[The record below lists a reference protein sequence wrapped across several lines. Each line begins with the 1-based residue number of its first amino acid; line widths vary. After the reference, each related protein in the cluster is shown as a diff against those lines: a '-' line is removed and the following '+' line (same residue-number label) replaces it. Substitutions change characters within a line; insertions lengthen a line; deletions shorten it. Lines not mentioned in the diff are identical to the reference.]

1 MAILQVS
8 YNCKTKVATLH
19 PIGSASPAGS
29 ELVGTTG
36 TGVTFY
42 HAVQALLRGIGIH
55 SMGPVS
61 IVFASELT
69 PVVEVKAV
77 EPEIVQPYEDEQEEE
92 EEEEPVVQEPV
103 VKETDPE
110 PAEESKKTEL
120 F

>member
-8 YNCKTKVATLH
+8 YDRKTKVATLH